1 MLRRYAEQILNLYN
15 YIDGI
20 MIVNA
25 AARVEFFTTYRPD
38 VNLLKEK
45 NLIGRHLLEIYP
57 DLTEETSSIL
67 RVLKTGKPIFNEYQV
82 LRTYDGQSIRAV
94 NTTLPIK
101 EGEAIVGAVDVSRYI
116 DSEIERQDI
125 VLQVKAAGEVKSL
138 YTVDDIISSSRQM
151 EVIKERIAMVADTD
165 SSVLIYGETGTGKEL
180 VAQSIH
186 TSSHRRNKRFV
197 SQNCASIPE
206 NLLESILFGTVKGS
220 YTGAENRPGLFEMA
234 AGGTLFLDEVNSM
247 ETSVQAK
254 LLKAIEEKQITRVGG
269 LAPIPIDV
277 KIVSAINQQPMDCIR
292 NGKLREDLFYRLS
305 VVQLSLPPLRE
316 RINDLFFLVNHF
328 ISQYNEKMHRKIL
341 GIDEEVETLF
351 RRYPWPGNVRELK
364 NIIEGAFNV
373 TAGGFIQLKDLPE
386 YLMSA
391 AKREA
396 GAASAGSGAIDFNDP
411 DFSLDGTLARM
422 EIDII
427 EKALAETRTMTEAA
441 KRLKISKQALNY
453 KMNKYGLND

>member
-20 MIVNA
+20 MIVDA
-25 AARVEFFTTYRPD
+25 GAKVEFFTTYRPD

-116 DSEIERQDI
+116 DSDIERQDI

-138 YTVDDIISSSRQM
+138 YTVDDIITSSRQM
-151 EVIKERIAMVADTD
+151 EVIKERIAMIADTD

-234 AGGTLFLDEVNSM
+234 AGGTLFLDEINSM

-269 LAPIPIDV
+269 LRPIPIDV

-292 NGKLREDLFYRLS
+292 SGKLREDLFYRLS

-316 RINDLFFLVNHF
+316 RMNDLFFLVNHF
-328 ISQYNEKMHRKIL
+328 ISQYNGRMHRRIL

-386 YLMSA
+386 YLLSA
-391 AKREA
+391 ASREA
-396 GAASAGSGAIDFNDP
+396 DSVSAGLGAIDLNDP
-411 DFSLDGTLARM
+411 EFSLEGTLAHL
-422 EIDII
+422 EIDLI